1 MNHEELARICESP
14 PSIDSGLRIERW
26 RRSRKTR
33 TAITQAAG
41 ECAREQMG
49 EEIHDDLCFA
59 LHDHCDIKHRFDQNG
74 RDWS

>member
-1 MNHEELARICESP
+1 M
-14 PSIDSGLRIERW
+14 
-26 RRSRKTR
+26 
-33 TAITQAAG
+33 QAAG